1 MSSPLT
7 IVMYHYVRPLGRT
20 RFPAIKGLDLALF
33 DEQLE
38 YLARHY
44 RIVGV
49 ELVLDA
55 LDAGAA
61 LPPGA
66 ALLTFDDG
74 YLDHYTYVFP
84 RLAARGWSGAFFPPA
99 TSAVD
104 RKVLDAN
111 KIHFVLAT
119 TRDIDAV
126 VALIE
131 RSCLEKGMAS
141 RDLAAYRDQY
151 WKPGAYDDAK
161 VNYVKR
167 MLQVGLP
174 EGLRVELAGQLFAR
188 YVSADETAF
197 AEELYATV
205 EQLRH
210 MVGAG
215 MHVGSHGDQHR
226 WLSSLA
232 AEEQKTELEGSF
244 RLLRAVGAPA
254 HRYTI
259 CYPYGDYDGRTL
271 EIAAACGFR
280 AGFTT
285 KVALAQLD
293 GAQRLTLPR
302 LDTNDLPKS
311 RDAAS
316 DDWARRGERP

>member
-1 MSSPLT
+1 MSSSLT
-7 IVMYHYVRPLGRT
+7 IVMYHYVRPLGRS

-44 RIVGV
+44 CVVGV
-49 ELVLDA
+49 DVVLEA
-55 LDAGAA
+55 LETGAA
-61 LPPGA
+61 LPRRA

-99 TSAVD
+99 SSAID

-111 KIHFVLAT
+111 KVHFVLAST
-119 TRDIDAV
+119 ADLDSIIG
-126 VALIE
+126 LIE
-131 RSCLEKGMAS
+131 RSCREEGGA
-141 RDLAAYRDQY
+141 DLAACREKY
-151 WKPGAYDDAK
+151 WKPGVYDDAR

-174 EGLRVELAGQLFAR
+174 EDLRTKLAGQLFAR

-197 AEELYATV
+197 AEELYANV

-215 MHVGSHGDQHR
+215 MHVGSHGDRHR
-226 WLSSLA
+226 WLSSLGA
-232 AEEQKTELEGSF
+232 DEQKAELEGSL

-254 HRYTI
+254 DRHTL

-271 EIAAACGFR
+271 ELAAACGFK

-285 KVALAQLD
+285 KVALAQVD
-293 GAQRLTLPR
+293 AAHRWVLPR

-311 RDAAS
+311 RDAAG
-316 DDWARRGERP
+316 DDWVRRM

>member
-1 MSSPLT
+1 
-7 IVMYHYVRPLGRT
+7 MYHYVRPLGRS

-33 DEQLE
+33 EEQLE

-44 RIVGV
+44 CIVGMD
-49 ELVLDA
+49 LVLDA
-55 LDAGAA
+55 LDARCE
-61 LPPGA
+61 LPRHA

-84 RLAARGWSGAFFPPA
+84 LLAARGWSAAFFPPA
-99 TSAVD
+99 TSAIE

-111 KIHFVLAT
+111 KVHFVLAT
-119 TRDIDAV
+119 TSDLDAV
-126 VALIE
+126 VEHIE
-131 RSCLEKGMAS
+131 RACLEAGRAPG
-141 RDLAAYRDQY
+141 DLAGYREKY
-151 WKPGAYDDAK
+151 WKPGVYDDAK

-167 MLQVGLP
+167 MLQVGLA
-174 EGLRVELAGQLFAR
+174 EELRAKLAGQLFAR

-215 MHVGSHGDQHR
+215 MHVGSHGDTHR

-232 AEEQKTELEGSF
+232 VAEQKAELEGSF
-244 RLLRAVGAPA
+244 RLLRAVGVPP

-271 EIAAACGFR
+271 EVAAACGFQ

-285 KVALAQLD
+285 KVALAQID
-293 GAQRLTLPR
+293 AAHRLTLPR

-311 RDAAS
+311 RDASGDAC
-316 DDWARRGERP
+316 ARRV